1 MLVETPRRVERLGMW
16 PSLPFNVR
24 LNKSSLADAQLSV
37 PPSPGLYLP
46 SLQCPLTVRR
56 NSACPRAPAPSVVVN
71 NLSGRVTASRFY
83 ISPLTVVRVRF
94 PACQNPAEVT
104 CSAVRCTT
112 TYYDLGL
119 PRLVALPPDFCFGLT
134 HTSIP
139 GATAKGRTGANPH
152 ADCLSRH
159 RTDRIP
165 SGLRWCVPH
174 QYTTFARS
182 TRARSISKYCCS
194 FFLPKVL
201 LRDP

>member
-1 MLVETPRRVERLGMW
+1 MLVETPRRVERLGM
-16 PSLPFNVR
+16 

-46 SLQCPLTVRR
+46 SLQ

-119 PRLVALPPDFCFGLT
+119 PRLVALPPDFASSYDHRAAILLFQISNGLG
-134 HTSIP
+134 IP